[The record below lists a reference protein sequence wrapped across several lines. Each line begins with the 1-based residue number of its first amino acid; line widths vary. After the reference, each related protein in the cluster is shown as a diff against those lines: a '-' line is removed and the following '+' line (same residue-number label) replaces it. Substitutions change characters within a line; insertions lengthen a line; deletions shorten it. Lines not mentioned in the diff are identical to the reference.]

1 MGGGNVS
8 QDQTS
13 IICIDLKSF
22 YASVECVERG
32 LDPFKANLVVADPTR
47 SKSTI
52 CLAIT
57 PAMKSL
63 GIKNRCRIHEIPD
76 CVKYI
81 TAMPRMQ
88 LYMDYSA
95 KIYGIYLRYVS
106 KEDIH
111 VYSVDECFIDVTNYL
126 QLYHLT
132 AKEMAVKLMQEV
144 MEETGITATAG
155 VGTNL
160 YLAKIAMDIVAKHV
174 DDHIGI
180 LDEFSYREQLWDHK
194 PLSDFWRIGSRTEKK
209 LAGYGIHTMGD
220 IAMAS
225 LRSED
230 WLYKMFGIDAE
241 LLIDHAWGYET
252 CRMSDIKNYHSEE
265 HSLSN
270 GQVLMRNY
278 SFDEA
283 LVIVREMTDN
293 LVLDL
298 FEKGLVTSS
307 LTLWIAYDHRY
318 EHEASKGTVKLER
331 ESNSSK
337 KIIDAVEDLYLRIA
351 DRYTGIRRIEVCA
364 NRVAPESYVQYSLF
378 DDPKQTDKERH
389 LQEAVWS
396 GGPTASGAY
405 PTANHTIAVDA
416 SNPFVPI
423 GTKVVMNGVEYTVED
438 TGAFARYGVQFDVY
452 YDNHAAASAHGHQTW
467 EAYIADDNGSQE
479 VTVTS
484 TSTKKILYVTL
495 TNGSFDAVAR
505 ANLNAEQLI
514 IYNALNTT
522 YGNRNYLWD
531 VNNVTSGSGG
541 NGMSYEIP
549 PEALQD
555 EEFARMIREA
565 EKYLGVPYVW
575 GGYSP
580 SGFDCSGFVSYV
592 INHCGNGW
600 NYGRLTAD
608 GLRGVCT
615 YVSPQEAKPG
625 DLIFF
630 QGTYNT
636 SGASHVGIYVG
647 NNMMIHCGDPIHYSS
662 ISTSYWQQHFMC
674 FGRLP

>member
-1 MGGGNVS
+1 MTVKMGYMLQKEERRMGGGNVS

-32 LDPFKANLVVADPTR
+32 LNPFKTNLVVADPTR

-144 MEETGITATAG
+144 IEETGITATAG

-209 LAGYGIHTMGD
+209 LADYGIHTMGD

-318 EHEASKGTVKLER
+318 EHEAYQAYENLVKETVDYESLEVTHHDDMR
-331 ESNSSK
+331 QVDEIVNLIVETVMCK
-337 KIIDAVEDLYLRIA
+337 NDKILI
-351 DRYTGIRRIEVCA
+351 
-364 NRVAPESYVQYSLF
+364 
-378 DDPKQTDKERH
+378 
-389 LQEAVWS
+389 
-396 GGPTASGAY
+396 
-405 PTANHTIAVDA
+405 A
-416 SNPFVPI
+416 SNWYPAALVKKKFLMLTYSHIEYVLHCMS
-423 GTKVVMNGVEYTVED
+423 GNTSKVKNIKKYLLAALFNAPSTMNG
-438 TGAFARYGVQFDVY
+438 Y
-452 YDNHAAASAHGHQTW
+452 YQAEVNH
-467 EAYIADDNGSQE
+467 D
-479 VTVTS
+479 
-484 TSTKKILYVTL
+484 
-495 TNGSFDAVAR
+495 
-505 ANLNAEQLI
+505 
-514 IYNALNTT
+514 
-522 YGNRNYLWD
+522 
-531 VNNVTSGSGG
+531 
-541 NGMSYEIP
+541 M
-549 PEALQD
+549 QD
-555 EEFARMIREA
+555 
-565 EKYLGVPYVW
+565 W
-575 GGYSP
+575 
-580 SGFDCSGFVSYV
+580 
-592 INHCGNGW
+592 
-600 NYGRLTAD
+600 
-608 GLRGVCT
+608 
-615 YVSPQEAKPG
+615 
-625 DLIFF
+625 
-630 QGTYNT
+630 
-636 SGASHVGIYVG
+636 
-647 NNMMIHCGDPIHYSS
+647 
-662 ISTSYWQQHFMC
+662 
-674 FGRLP
+674 

>member
-32 LDPFKANLVVADPTR
+32 LNPFKTNLVVADPTR

-95 KIYGIYLRYVS
+95 KIYGIYLRDCVKYLTAMPRMQLYMDYSAKIYGIYLRYVS

-111 VYSVDECFIDVTNYL
+111 VYSVDECFIDITNYL

-132 AKEMAVKLMQEV
+132 AKEMAVKLMQAV

-298 FEKGLVTSS
+298 FEKGLITSS

-378 DDPKQTDKERH
+378 DNPKQTDKERH
-389 LQEAVWS
+389 LQEAVL
-396 GGPTASGAY
+396 
-405 PTANHTIAVDA
+405 NV
-416 SNPFVPI
+416 
-423 GTKVVMNGVEYTVED
+423 KQ
-438 TGAFARYGVQFDVY
+438 RYGKNAIMRGSNLLECSTYRERNEQIG
-452 YDNHAAASAHGHQTW
+452 GH
-467 EAYIADDNGSQE
+467 
-479 VTVTS
+479 
-484 TSTKKILYVTL
+484 
-495 TNGSFDAVAR
+495 R
-505 ANLNAEQLI
+505 A
-514 IYNALNTT
+514 
-522 YGNRNYLWD
+522 
-531 VNNVTSGSGG
+531 
-541 NGMSYEIP
+541 
-549 PEALQD
+549 
-555 EEFARMIREA
+555 
-565 EKYLGVPYVW
+565 
-575 GGYSP
+575 
-580 SGFDCSGFVSYV
+580 
-592 INHCGNGW
+592 
-600 NYGRLTAD
+600 
-608 GLRGVCT
+608 
-615 YVSPQEAKPG
+615 
-625 DLIFF
+625 
-630 QGTYNT
+630 
-636 SGASHVGIYVG
+636 
-647 NNMMIHCGDPIHYSS
+647 
-662 ISTSYWQQHFMC
+662 
-674 FGRLP
+674 

>member
-1 MGGGNVS
+1 MIVKMGYMLQKEERRMGGGNVS

-32 LDPFKANLVVADPTR
+32 LNPFKTNLVVADPTR

-132 AKEMAVKLMQEV
+132 AKEMAVKLMQEGI
-144 MEETGITATAG
+144 EEKGITATAG

-209 LAGYGIHTMGD
+209 LADYGIHTMGD

-318 EHEASKGTVKLER
+318 EHEAYQAYENLVKETVDYESLEVTHHDDMR
-331 ESNSSK
+331 QVDEIVNLIVETVMCK
-337 KIIDAVEDLYLRIA
+337 NDKILI
-351 DRYTGIRRIEVCA
+351 
-364 NRVAPESYVQYSLF
+364 
-378 DDPKQTDKERH
+378 
-389 LQEAVWS
+389 
-396 GGPTASGAY
+396 
-405 PTANHTIAVDA
+405 A
-416 SNPFVPI
+416 SNWYPAALVKKKFLMLTYSHIEYVLHCMS
-423 GTKVVMNGVEYTVED
+423 GNTSKVKNIKKYLLAALFNAPSTMNG
-438 TGAFARYGVQFDVY
+438 Y
-452 YDNHAAASAHGHQTW
+452 YQAEVNH
-467 EAYIADDNGSQE
+467 D
-479 VTVTS
+479 
-484 TSTKKILYVTL
+484 
-495 TNGSFDAVAR
+495 
-505 ANLNAEQLI
+505 
-514 IYNALNTT
+514 
-522 YGNRNYLWD
+522 
-531 VNNVTSGSGG
+531 
-541 NGMSYEIP
+541 M
-549 PEALQD
+549 QD
-555 EEFARMIREA
+555 
-565 EKYLGVPYVW
+565 W
-575 GGYSP
+575 
-580 SGFDCSGFVSYV
+580 
-592 INHCGNGW
+592 
-600 NYGRLTAD
+600 
-608 GLRGVCT
+608 
-615 YVSPQEAKPG
+615 
-625 DLIFF
+625 
-630 QGTYNT
+630 
-636 SGASHVGIYVG
+636 
-647 NNMMIHCGDPIHYSS
+647 
-662 ISTSYWQQHFMC
+662 
-674 FGRLP
+674 